1 METKRPSPV
10 SICRYGNCAILL
22 FATIYFFFIPTILL
36 IFYLNDPGLKGQGV
50 PRFAFRIHRH
60 LAPRYEK
67 WARQRVESGEAKGLT
82 LEQIAATEWPV
93 FGSAFYLWATES
105 LQQEWEK
112 DNTLSRVA
120 PKVYAAK
127 SIEAAAA
134 LIADPVHAYW
144 VKQHWGE
151 DYLHKE
157 NVFYRMLLI
166 GGLTSY
172 HKLLGGDKY
181 LDLIRDQVETL
192 SKELGE
198 SRYGL
203 LDDYPDQCYPT
214 DVLAAIAAIKRA
226 DALLGT
232 DHSEFINR
240 SIRGFEG
247 KLLDPQTGL
256 PPYFASAYSGNI
268 DISRGC
274 SNQWGITWAAELW
287 PETAKKWYENFEK
300 YYWQRRFGAVGFRE
314 FLKNTGEEDWHIDVD
329 SGPVIAGFGAS
340 ACSFGVGVARA
351 NNRFDNAYPLG
362 AEVITASLPLLD
374 GTLLTARY
382 LSNAAHAKY
391 TGEACLL
398 FSFTRMP
405 QGEPIVAQET
415 RLPAIVYWMLALYML
430 VGVTMVAAAI
440 MMLKNWQKNLSKKV
454 FRFQKAQLIIWAA
467 LVVAGFV
474 LVILNNLFYGLLLI
488 LIAQLLPRFTRITIK
503 RQDEPGG
510 LRTFWR

>member
-1 METKRPSPV
+1 MTSKKITPASV
-10 SICRYGNCAILL
+10 CRYGNTIIWL
-22 FATIYFFFIPTILL
+22 FLAVYFFFIPVVL
-36 IFYLNDPGLKGQGV
+36 IIHYLGDPGLKGQGV
-50 PRFAFRIHRH
+50 PRFAYKIHRR

-67 WARQRVESGEAKGLT
+67 WARQRVELGRAKELS
-82 LEQIAATEWPV
+82 LEEIAATEWPV

-112 DNTLSRVA
+112 DNSLSHVA
-120 PKVYAAK
+120 PKVYAAD

-134 LIADPVHAYW
+134 LIADPGHAYW

-172 HKLLGGDKY
+172 HKLMGGDKY

-192 SKELGE
+192 SKELDE

-203 LDDYPDQCYPT
+203 LDDYPNQCYPT

-226 DALLGT
+226 DSLLGT
-232 DHSEFINR
+232 NHSEFINR

-268 DISRGC
+268 DIPRGC
-274 SNQWGITWAAELW
+274 SNQWGITWAAEVW

-300 YYWQRRFGAVGFRE
+300 YYWQKRFGAVGFRE
-314 FLKNTGEEDWHIDVD
+314 FPAEAGEEDWHIDVD

-340 ACSFGVGVARA
+340 ACSFGVGAARA
-351 NNRFDNAYPLG
+351 SNRFDNAYPLG
-362 AEVITASLPLLD
+362 AEVIAASLPLLD

-391 TGEACLL
+391 TGEISLL

-405 QGEPIVAQET
+405 QDTPIVAKDVEIPT
-415 RLPAIVYWMLALYML
+415 IVYFILALYVL
-430 VGVTMVAAAI
+430 VGVTMVAAALWA
-440 MMLKNWQKNLSKKV
+440 LKQWRKTSSKKV
-454 FRFQKAQLIIWAA
+454 FRFQKAQLFIWLA
-467 LVVAGFV
+467 LVVAGLA
-474 LVILNNLFYGLLLI
+474 LVIINSLFYGLLLI
-488 LIAQLLPRFTRITIK
+488 LLAQLLPRFARPKI
-503 RQDEPGG
+503 
-510 LRTFWR
+510 